1 MSGREFIAGV
11 GAAARWFGRLQ
22 RTGDRLRSLSI
33 EILSL
38 KAGPN
43 EISGLL
49 LRADEWL
56 TVAARL
62 PPPCAPR
69 ADGYAGRSVAAHGWT
84 CGA

>member
-49 LRADEWL
+49 LR
-56 TVAARL
+56 R
-62 PPPCAPR
+62 
-69 ADGYAGRSVAAHGWT
+69 
-84 CGA
+84 